1 MAEAAARPAAPLTKQ
16 EVINLLDTIPTFNI
30 VDGDN
35 RIVGTPDEA
44 GEECLRFW
52 SDLDEANSALVLAQ
66 TLRGA
71 STTLRLACTPLGT
84 SFAYAEGWQ
93 DTPATLPLRL
103 HASRAVVAGVAEE
116 LGAAPTDAAAFPLF
130 CCDELS
136 NSRVRPFFL
145 SRQDLSDT
153 WVSAGRPADALPSQ
167 LTVVLLRKLVQMM
180 LTGHGGIDW
189 RTAMFIASHRSTAK
203 AQEIQEREAA
213 ARIVDDDPEA
223 EPPPLE

>member
-1 MAEAAARPAAPLTKQ
+1 MAEAAAAPPAPLTKQ

-30 VDGDN
+30 VDSDN
-35 RIVGTPDEA
+35 RIVGTPDEE
-44 GEECLRFW
+44 GEICIRFW
-52 SDLDEANSALVLAQ
+52 SDIDEANSALVLAQ
-66 TLRGA
+66 TLRGD
-71 STTLRLACTPLGT
+71 STTLSLACTPLGT

-93 DTPATLPLRL
+93 DTPATMPLKL

-116 LGAAPTDAAAFPLF
+116 LGAEPDAAAFPIF

-136 NSRVRPFFL
+136 NSRVKPFFL

-153 WVSAGRPADALPSQ
+153 WVSAGRSADALPKD
-167 LTVVLLRKLVQMM
+167 LTVVLLTKLVNMM
-180 LTGHGGIDW
+180 LTAHGGIDW
-189 RTAMFIASHRSTAK
+189 RTAMFIASHRSTDK

-213 ARIVDDDPEA
+213 ARIVEDDPEA